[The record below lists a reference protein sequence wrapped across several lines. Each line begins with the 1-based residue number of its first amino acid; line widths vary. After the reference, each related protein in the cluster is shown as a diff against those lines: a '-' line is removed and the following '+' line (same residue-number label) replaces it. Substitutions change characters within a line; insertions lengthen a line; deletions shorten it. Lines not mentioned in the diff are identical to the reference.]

1 MLESILSNKYLNQTI
16 DNFNLVDFTNLF
28 ASLFKNKKY
37 KINTIE
43 FNNNIIEIK
52 IIDKNEIINFLKVK
66 FILNKNNIIKSIRI
80 EPNLNFVI
88 IKNDNVINKLFI
100 KR

>member
-80 EPNLNFVI
+80 EPTLNFVI